1 MKTYNINGVEYT
13 QDFLC
18 ISEIISVYQLIEDV
32 FPEGEIDILNFTKE
46 LEQSGKILRFL
57 NIILKGK
64 KKLKESDKIKPVLL
78 LEIITDF
85 FSLNELGKL
94 FGMMAERLPKMTNE
108 ILKMKPS

>member
-1 MKTYNINGVEYT
+1 MKMKTYNINGVEYT

-57 NIILKGK
+57 NIICFLYPGK
-64 KKLKESDKIKPVLL
+64 TSIRTKP
-78 LEIITDF
+78 IQ
-85 FSLNELGKL
+85 
-94 FGMMAERLPKMTNE
+94 LPR
-108 ILKMKPS
+108 